1 MGDWLTD
8 FWVVLCHPRRT
19 QLAIAFG
26 VLFFVG
32 IMAMGRVMVD
42 RLDLH
47 GPLAAVTNVV
57 REALLHRYDKVAWAA
72 LGSLALLVVKAY
84 RRDRRR
90 LMGA

>member
-1 MGDWLTD
+1 MGDWLTE
-8 FWVVLCHPRRT
+8 FWVVLCHSRRT

-26 VLFFVG
+26 VLLFVG

-42 RLDLH
+42 GLDLH

-57 REALLHRYDKVAWAA
+57 REALLHQYDKVAWAA
-72 LGSLALLVVKAY
+72 LGSFALLAVKFY

-90 LMGA
+90 LIGA

>member
-1 MGDWLTD
+1 MGDWLTE
-8 FWVVLCHPRRT
+8 FWVVLCYSRRT
-19 QLAIAFG
+19 QLAFTFG

-42 RLDLH
+42 GLDLH
-47 GPLAAVTNVV
+47 GPLATVTNVV

-72 LGSLALLVVKAY
+72 LGSFVLLAVKAF